1 MATEIKTTI
10 LEQLKLCKTSR
21 WAVVLLNDDFT
32 SMDFVVR
39 ILMEI
44 FDKNNEDAIN
54 LMLKV
59 HNEGRGVAGIYSYEV
74 ARAKKDLTHRRASS
88 EGYPLRALLEER

>member
-1 MATEIKTTI
+1 MSVETKLTF

-21 WAVVLLNDDFT
+21 WAVVLLNDDT
-32 SMDFVVR
+32 TTMDFVVR

-44 FDKNNEDAIN
+44 FEKNTEEAIN

-59 HNEGRGVAGIYSYEV
+59 HNEGSGVAGIYSYEV
-74 ARAKKDLTHRRASS
+74 ARAKQALSHQRAII
-88 EGYPLRALLEER
+88 EGYPFRVRLEEL